1 MADSIGVLDAST
13 TVTVG
18 TITAYTVPAG
28 HAARVRFMYRGVAGA
43 NSTLSVKINGMII
56 FLTPAL
62 TSGNIAYSTYSIA
75 TTTTGA
81 VTVAG
86 SADLTTVA
94 PFQREYMLS
103 AADTV
108 QYVIGTTDF
117 TSMDF
122 QVIGT
127 QVLLPT

>member
-1 MADSIGVLDAST
+1 MTDVIGVLDAKT
-13 TVTVG
+13 TATVG
-18 TITAYTVPAG
+18 TTTAYTVPAG
-28 HAARVRFMYRGVAGA
+28 HSAKIRFMFRGVAGS
-43 NSTLSVKINGMII
+43 NSTLAVKINGMQL
-56 FLTPAL
+56 FVTPAITAAL
-62 TSGNIAYSTYSIA
+62 ICYSTYSIA
-75 TTTTGA
+75 VTTAGA

-86 SADLTTVA
+86 SADLTTIA

-103 AADTV
+103 AGDTV
-108 QYVIGTTDF
+108 EYVIGTLDF

>member
-1 MADSIGVLDAST
+1 MADAIGVLDAVT
-13 TVTVG
+13 TAAVG
-18 TITAYTVPAG
+18 TVTAYTVPNG
-28 HAARVRFMYRGVAGA
+28 HAAKVRFIFRGVAGS
-43 NSTLSVKINGMII
+43 NSTLAVKVNGMQI
-56 FLTPAL
+56 FVTPAITAAL
-62 TSGNIAYSTYSIA
+62 ICYSTYSIA
-75 TTTTGA
+75 VTTAGA

-94 PFQREYMLS
+94 PFQREYMLGS
-103 AADTV
+103 GDTIS
-108 QYVIGTTDF
+108 YVIGTADF

>member
-1 MADSIGVLDAST
+1 MADAIGVLDAVT
-13 TVTVG
+13 TAAVG
-18 TITAYTVPAG
+18 TVTAYTVPAG
-28 HAARVRFMYRGVAGA
+28 HAARVRFIFRGVAGS
-43 NSTLSVKINGMII
+43 NSTLAIKINGMQI
-56 FLTPAL
+56 FVTPAITAAL
-62 TSGNIAYSTYSIA
+62 ICYSTYSIA
-75 TTTTGA
+75 VTTAGA

-94 PFQREYMLS
+94 PFQREYLL
-103 AADTV
+103 AAGDTV

-117 TSMDF
+117 TSIDF

>member
-1 MADSIGVLDAST
+1 MADAIGVLDAKT
-13 TVTVG
+13 AVAVG
-18 TITAYTVPAG
+18 TTTAYTVPAG
-28 HAARVRFMYRGVAGA
+28 HAAKIRLFFRGVAGS
-43 NSTLSVKINGMII
+43 NSTLAVKINGLQL
-56 FLTPAL
+56 FVTPAITAAL
-62 TSGNIAYSTYSIA
+62 ICYSTYSIIV
-75 TTTTGA
+75 TTAGA

-103 AADTV
+103 AGDTV
-108 QYVIGTTDF
+108 EYVIGTADF

-127 QVLLPT
+127 QVLLPS